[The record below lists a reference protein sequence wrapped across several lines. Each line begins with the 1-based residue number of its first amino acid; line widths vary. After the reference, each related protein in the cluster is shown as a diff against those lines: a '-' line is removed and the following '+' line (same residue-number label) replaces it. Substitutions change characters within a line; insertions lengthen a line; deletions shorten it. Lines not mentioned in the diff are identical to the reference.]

1 MTRISGSMDPNMNP
15 RVADPKMNPRTEA
28 EQDLISFL
36 SPNPSKTKSAIN
48 AFVSIGFFLRGKGVY
63 KRGGNFFFLIMIC
76 FLAYCCL
83 C

>member
-15 RVADPKMNPRTEA
+15 RVADPNMILRSPDPKMNPRTEA

-48 AFVSIGFFLRGKGVY
+48 AFVSI
-63 KRGGNFFFLIMIC
+63 
-76 FLAYCCL
+76 
-83 C
+83 